1 MDSNILINSNIRL
14 QNKLKELQS
23 LQDAQVLRPTLDDS
37 SLQEKH
43 IQDLT
48 IDITRVNKLLL
59 IFIYNN
65 YIFVINN
72 NLYYILFKLFC
83 VTDICLDKKNY
94 SANSI
99 TFKWTIW

>member
-1 MDSNILINSNIRL
+1 MKYLKLFNLRL

-48 IDITRVNKLLL
+48 LDITRVHTL
-59 IFIYNN
+59 FIY
-65 YIFVINN
+65 YLVH
-72 NLYYILFKLFC
+72 
-83 VTDICLDKKNY
+83 
-94 SANSI
+94 S
-99 TFKWTIW
+99 

>member
-1 MDSNILINSNIRL
+1 MKYLKLFNFRL

-48 IDITRVNKLLL
+48 LDITRVYTL
-59 IFIYNN
+59 FIY
-65 YIFVINN
+65 YLV
-72 NLYYILFKLFC
+72 
-83 VTDICLDKKNY
+83 Y
-94 SANSI
+94 S
-99 TFKWTIW
+99 

>member
-1 MDSNILINSNIRL
+1 MTYLKLFNLRL

-48 IDITRVNKLLL
+48 LDITRVHTL
-59 IFIYNN
+59 FIYYLVYSLLK
-65 YIFVINN
+65 YI
-72 NLYYILFKLFC
+72 
-83 VTDICLDKKNY
+83 
-94 SANSI
+94 
-99 TFKWTIW
+99 

>member
-1 MDSNILINSNIRL
+1 MTYLKLLNLRL

-48 IDITRVNKLLL
+48 LDITRVYTS
-59 IFIYNN
+59 FIYYLVYSLLK
-65 YIFVINN
+65 YI
-72 NLYYILFKLFC
+72 
-83 VTDICLDKKNY
+83 
-94 SANSI
+94 
-99 TFKWTIW
+99 